1 MERAAGPRPGNPG
14 AEGASASDY
23 PGNGRRAVC
32 GSIFAGIPGK
42 FLQSLAFRELL
53 MSTGSR
59 LLALFS
65 FCLAF
70 ACWALGQQAG
80 TTSATSPSGTAAP
93 APEPQSLAD
102 MARKL
107 RKDKPADVKMTDVDA
122 KELFGSVDK
131 VFEFASGD
139 TGFPKRSAVKKK
151 IVGQADIEKFTK
163 DRLARADFS
172 QRFARAELTM
182 KKFGLLPRDFN
193 LREFLV
199 KSNGQSIAGLYDEET
214 KTISLLNTVSL
225 EKQGPILAHEL
236 THALQDQNYDL
247 QHWAK
252 AGAKAAVAAKS
263 KSDDDVNDESTTA
276 RHAIVEGQAMVV
288 YIDYLLAPFGRTL
301 KDTPGVVAS
310 MEDSA
315 VSATIDTEL
324 MHKAPMVLREAGSFP
339 YREGLFFE
347 ADILAQ
353 RGKQAAFQG
362 VFAQPPRNTHEVFDS
377 KAYLERAK
385 LVPIQIPDLGALLS
399 KDYEVF
405 DSGSFGEL
413 DVRALLKQFGDK
425 HGATDFASAWQ
436 GGVYIAFKRTQVAAG
451 TESTTADVA
460 LLYVSHWKTAQ
471 AAEHFARFYATTV
484 SKRYQKA
491 AVQAVP
497 ACAVTPC
504 PTGAAEV
511 STEEGPVIVEEWPDN
526 TVIVSESF
534 DSATAAK
541 LSAAIRTA
549 PTVRHA
555 DATPLPELT
564 PRLYSLP
571 AFRAFEAQF
580 ADEILRAIVDR
591 R

>member
-1 MERAAGPRPGNPG
+1 MF
-14 AEGASASDY
+14 S
-23 PGNGRRAVC
+23 
-32 GSIFAGIPGK
+32 
-42 FLQSLAFRELL
+42 
-53 MSTGSR
+53 GSR
-59 LLALFS
+59 LLALLS
-65 FCLAF
+65 FLF
-70 ACWALGQQAG
+70 FIPSWAIGQQPAS
-80 TTSATSPSGTAAP
+80 TSGSPASTP

-107 RKDKPADVKMTDVDA
+107 RKDKPAEIKMTDVDA
-122 KELFGSVDK
+122 KELFKSVDK
-131 VFEFASGD
+131 VFEFASQD
-139 TGFPKRSAVKKK
+139 TGFAKRGAIKKN

-199 KSNGQSIAGLYDEET
+199 KANGQSIAGLYDDET
-214 KTISLLNTVSL
+214 KMIWLLNTVSM

-236 THALQDQNYDL
+236 THALQDQNFDL

-252 AGAKAAVAAKS
+252 AGSKPVATAKAQS
-263 KSDDDVNDESTTA
+263 GEGDMNDESTTA

-288 YIDYLLAPFGRTL
+288 YIDYLLAPYGRNL

-339 YREGLFFE
+339 YRDGLFFE
-347 ADILAQ
+347 ADVLAQ

-377 KAYLERAK
+377 KAYLEHAK
-385 LVPIQIPDLGALLS
+385 LVPMQIPDLSPVLS

-425 HGATDFASAWQ
+425 HGAADFAPAWQ
-436 GGVYIAFKRTQVAAG
+436 GGTYIAFKRTPLPAG
-451 TESTTADVA
+451 TEPTTKDVA
-460 LLYVSHWKTAQ
+460 LLYVSHWKTTQ

-484 SKRYQKA
+484 AWRYQKA
-491 AVQAVP
+491 MVQDVP
-497 ACAVTPC
+497 ACAAAPC
-504 PTGAAEV
+504 PTGAALV
-511 STEEGPVIVEEWPDN
+511 STEEGPVIVEQWPDN

-534 DSATAAK
+534 DSAMASKLIAA
-541 LSAAIRTA
+541 
-549 PTVRHA
+549 VRSGSGVQHA
-555 DATPLPELT
+555 GATPLPELA

-571 AFRAFEAQF
+571 AFRTYQANIREG
-580 ADEILRAIVDR
+580 ILRSIERELVTPAK
-591 R
+591 

>member
-1 MERAAGPRPGNPG
+1 
-14 AEGASASDY
+14 
-23 PGNGRRAVC
+23 
-32 GSIFAGIPGK
+32 
-42 FLQSLAFRELL
+42 
-53 MSTGSR
+53 MSTESR
-59 LLALFS
+59 LLALFW
-65 FCLAF
+65 FCLLV
-70 ACWALGQQAG
+70 ACDALGQSAG
-80 TTSATSPSGTAAP
+80 QTGATAAP
-93 APEPQSLAD
+93 AQPTQSLAD

-107 RKDKPADVKMTDVDA
+107 RKDKPADVKMSDVDTR
-122 KELFGSVDK
+122 ELFRSVDK
-131 VFEFASGD
+131 VFEFASED
-139 TGFPKRSAVKKK
+139 TGFPRRTTVKKQ

-163 DRLARADFS
+163 DRLAQEEFS
-172 QRFARAELTM
+172 QRFARSELTM

-199 KSNGQSIAGLYDEET
+199 KSNGQSIAGLYDEQT
-214 KTISLLNTVSL
+214 KTISLLNTISL

-247 QHWAK
+247 QHWAG
-252 AGAKAAVAAKS
+252 AGAKAAGAPKS
-263 KSDDDVNDESTTA
+263 KAGEQVDGNDDSTTA

-288 YIDYLLAPFGRTL
+288 YIDYLLAPYGRNL

-315 VSATIDTEL
+315 VSASIDTEL

-339 YREGLFFE
+339 YRDGLFFV

-353 RGKQAAFQG
+353 RGKPAAFHG

-385 LVPIQIPDLGALLS
+385 LTPVQIPDLGSLLS

-413 DVRALLKQFGDK
+413 DVRVLLKQFGDK
-425 HGATDFASAWQ
+425 HGATDFAPAWQ
-436 GGVYIAFKRTQVAAG
+436 GGAYVAFKRSQVAAG
-451 TESTTADVA
+451 AQPSTADVA

-484 SKRYQKA
+484 SRRYQNA

-497 ACAVTPC
+497 ACAAAPC
-504 PTGAAEV
+504 PSGAAEV
-511 STEEGPVIVEEWPDN
+511 STEEGPVIVEQWPDN

-541 LSAAIRTA
+541 LSAVIRTA
-549 PTVRHA
+549 SGVRRA
-555 DATPLPELT
+555 DAMPLPELS

-571 AFRAFEAQF
+571 AFRAFQMQIGNQ
-580 ADEILRAIVDR
+580 ILQDLMSRH
-591 R
+591 

>member
-1 MERAAGPRPGNPG
+1 MP
-14 AEGASASDY
+14 
-23 PGNGRRAVC
+23 
-32 GSIFAGIPGK
+32 
-42 FLQSLAFRELL
+42 
-53 MSTGSR
+53 TGSR

-65 FCLAF
+65 LCLAF
-70 ACWALGQQAG
+70 ACCAVGQQAG
-80 TTSATSPSGTAAP
+80 SSSLAAPSGTGAAP
-93 APEPQSLAD
+93 PAQEPQSLAD
-102 MARKL
+102 IARKV
-107 RKDKPADVKMTDVDA
+107 RKDKPAEIKMTELDT
-122 KELFGSVDK
+122 KELFRSVDK
-131 VFEFASGD
+131 VFEFASED
-139 TGFPKRSAVKKK
+139 TGFPKHTAVKKQ
-151 IVGQADIEKFTK
+151 IVGQTDIEKFTK
-163 DRLARADFS
+163 DRLARTEFS

-225 EKQGPILAHEL
+225 ERQGPILAHEL

-252 AGAKAAVAAKS
+252 AGAKTASAAKN
-263 KSDDDVNDESTTA
+263 KSDERDINDESTTA

-288 YIDYLLAPFGRTL
+288 YIDYMLAPFGRNL

-339 YREGLFFE
+339 YRDGLFFE

-377 KAYLERAK
+377 KAYLEHAK
-385 LVPIQIPDLGALLS
+385 LAPVQIPDLRSLLS
-399 KDYEVF
+399 QDYEVF
-405 DSGSFGEL
+405 DTGSFGEL

-425 HGATDFASAWQ
+425 HGATDFAPAWQ
-436 GGVYIAFKRTQVAAG
+436 GGAYIAFKRIQIAAG
-451 TESTTADVA
+451 AEPTTADVA
-460 LLYVSHWKTAQ
+460 LLYVSHWKTSQ

-497 ACAVTPC
+497 ACAATPC

-549 PTVRHA
+549 SAERHA
-555 DATPLPELT
+555 DAAPQLELT

-571 AFRAFEAQF
+571 AFRAFQAQVGSR
-580 ADEILRAIVDR
+580 ILREIVGWR
-591 R
+591 

>member
-1 MERAAGPRPGNPG
+1 
-14 AEGASASDY
+14 
-23 PGNGRRAVC
+23 
-32 GSIFAGIPGK
+32 
-42 FLQSLAFRELL
+42 
-53 MSTGSR
+53 
-59 LLALFS
+59 
-65 FCLAF
+65 
-70 ACWALGQQAG
+70 
-80 TTSATSPSGTAAP
+80 
-93 APEPQSLAD
+93 

-107 RKDKPADVKMTDVDA
+107 RKDKPAEIKMTDVDA
-122 KELFGSVDK
+122 KELFKSVDK
-131 VFEFASGD
+131 VFEFASQD
-139 TGFPKRSAVKKK
+139 TGFAKRGAIKKN

-199 KSNGQSIAGLYDEET
+199 KANGQSIAGLYDDET
-214 KTISLLNTVSL
+214 KMIWLLNTVSM

-236 THALQDQNYDL
+236 THALQDQNFDL

-252 AGAKAAVAAKS
+252 AGSKPVATAKAQS
-263 KSDDDVNDESTTA
+263 GEGDMNDESTTA

-288 YIDYLLAPFGRTL
+288 YIDYLLAPYGRNL

-339 YREGLFFE
+339 YRDGLFFE
-347 ADILAQ
+347 ADVLAQ

-377 KAYLERAK
+377 KAYLEHAK
-385 LVPIQIPDLGALLS
+385 LVPMQIPDLSPVLS

-425 HGATDFASAWQ
+425 HGAADFAPAWQ
-436 GGVYIAFKRTQVAAG
+436 GGTYIAFKRTPLPAG
-451 TESTTADVA
+451 TEPTTKDVA
-460 LLYVSHWKTAQ
+460 LLYVSHWKTTQ

-484 SKRYQKA
+484 AWRYQKA
-491 AVQAVP
+491 MVQDVP
-497 ACAVTPC
+497 ACAAAPC
-504 PTGAAEV
+504 PTGAALV
-511 STEEGPVIVEEWPDN
+511 STEEGPVIVEQWPDN

-534 DSATAAK
+534 DSAMASKLIAA
-541 LSAAIRTA
+541 
-549 PTVRHA
+549 VRSGSGVQHA
-555 DATPLPELT
+555 GATPLPELA

-571 AFRAFEAQF
+571 AFRTYQANIREG
-580 ADEILRAIVDR
+580 ILRSIERELVTPAK
-591 R
+591 